1 MKTKFHCFFIALAL
15 IAGVHQAAA
24 QGTAFT
30 YQGQLQ
36 NSGSPVNGGYD
47 LTFTL
52 FNVNAGGVAIVGPV
66 TNSATAVS
74 NGLFTTT
81 IDFGAGIFT
90 GTSNWLQIA
99 VRTNDT
105 GSFITLTPRQQITP
119 TPYAIYAPNAGA
131 ALTAG
136 TAGSASSVSAAN
148 ITGTVALTQLPGAV
162 VTSNNTTSVTL
173 SGAFSGN
180 GAGLTNLNPSGI
192 AGGQVGPAL
201 FFTNQDNLFNG
212 YFYGYFDGNGNY
224 LTNLNPSG
232 IAGGQVGPALF
243 FTNQDNLFNGYFYGS
258 FDGNGNYL
266 TNLNPS
272 GIAGGQVGQALFFTN
287 QDNLFNGY
295 FYGSF
300 DGNGNYLTNLNASQL
315 TGGSVPSA
323 VLTSV
328 PAASL
333 TGTVA
338 LTQLPSAVV
347 TNNNTT
353 SVTLSGAFSG
363 NGAGLTNLSTG
374 GITTNVIVGGHTFY
388 ITNGIIV
395 SVQ

>member
-212 YFYGYFDGNGNY
+212 YFYG
-224 LTNLNPSG
+224 
-232 IAGGQVGPALF
+232 
-243 FTNQDNLFNGYFYGS
+243 
-258 FDGNGNYL
+258 
-266 TNLNPS
+266 
-272 GIAGGQVGQALFFTN
+272 
-287 QDNLFNGY
+287 
-295 FYGSF
+295 SF

-315 TGGSVPSA
+315 TGGAVPSA